1 MVSRNGTLL
10 DQTVFTLQAL
20 AWVYFLEVETLIYV
34 TTSRLASSVGLRAG
48 LGLGRACVSV
58 NIYVNLPQARPRDFS
73 SLTSH
78 FPQARLRH
86 FYSLTSHFPQAR
98 PRHFSTFTSFTSH
111 LPEARPRTEVEGSS
125 RETLF

>member
-78 FPQARLRH
+78 FPQAR
-86 FYSLTSHFPQAR
+86 